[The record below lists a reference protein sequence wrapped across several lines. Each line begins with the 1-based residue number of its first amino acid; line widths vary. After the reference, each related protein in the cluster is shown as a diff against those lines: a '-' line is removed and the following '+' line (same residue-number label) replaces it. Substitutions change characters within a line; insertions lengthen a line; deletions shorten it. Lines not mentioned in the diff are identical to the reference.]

1 MWSDGRGRYYE
12 VFPSG
17 EQVFGVRTS
26 DVSGRV
32 VRSTKHL
39 IRREARTGKFLW
51 QGGRRTFELETH
63 RAPEQLAWRCRSGG
77 RDFTWK
83 LISPP
88 SEESWPYPLKPPLS
102 ERART
107 QEVGE
112 ALLNSAVRWPN
123 IALCERSRKI
133 QERVDARLT
142 CRSLALEWLD
152 EGRQLKEASG
162 GCASEASSAD
172 HAVLRFGAHG
182 VAYVDLFY

>member
-77 RDFTWK
+77 RDFYLEANQST
-83 LISPP
+83 
-88 SEESWPYPLKPPLS
+88 
-102 ERART
+102 ER
-107 QEVGE
+107 GE
-112 ALLNSAVRWPN
+112 
-123 IALCERSRKI
+123 
-133 QERVDARLT
+133 
-142 CRSLALEWLD
+142 LAL
-152 EGRQLKEASG
+152 S
-162 GCASEASSAD
+162 SEAATE
-172 HAVLRFGAHG
+172 
-182 VAYVDLFY
+182 